1 MIVNIKR
8 LNSEAK
14 IPCYAK
20 PGDAGMDITA
30 TSKTIDEH
38 QNIVYG
44 TGLAFQI
51 PKGYVGLLFPRSSV
65 GDYCLN
71 LSNCVGVLDSGYRG
85 EVKFKYR
92 KIDIPGD
99 EYEIGDRI
107 GQIIILPYPQIEFNE
122 VQELEDSIRGTGC
135 FGHTGR
141 K

>member
-8 LNSEAK
+8 LNPEAK
-14 IPCYAK
+14 IPYYAK
-20 PGDAGMDITA
+20 PGDAGMDIIA
-30 TSKTIDEH
+30 TSKSIDEH

-51 PKGYVGLLFPRSSV
+51 PEGYVGLLFPRSSV
-65 GDYCLN
+65 ANYCLN
-71 LSNCVGVLDSGYRG
+71 LSNCIGVLDSGYRG
-85 EVKFKYR
+85 EVKLKFR

-107 GQIIILPYPQIEFNE
+107 CQIIILPYPMIEFNE
-122 VQELEDSIRGTGC
+122 VQELEDSIRGTGG